1 MRFAHIADCHLG
13 GWRDQKLQQLNLEV
27 FRTAIQIC
35 MDERV
40 KFVLIAGDLFDTS
53 MPPIEILEETFVQ
66 LRRLRDAGI
75 SCYIIAGSHDYS
87 TSGKT
92 FLNILEKA
100 GFCCNVSK
108 LREDGEKV
116 LMDFTLDG
124 NLLLAGVP
132 GKKAGLERNVFKN
145 LVMDDLK
152 KHQDKIKIFMMHT
165 TISEV
170 KPKELEMVET
180 IEGVYLPDGFD
191 YYAAGHLHEVKEKKV
206 DKRFIIYPGPL
217 FPNNFAE
224 LEQLKYGNFCIVEID
239 EQKKYPKITRKEII
253 LREVMPIK
261 INVDNQDAET
271 ATQTIIKEIAKQDIK
286 DKIVLLRIEGCLN
299 GKTSDVRFD
308 EINLQLTDSYTFLR
322 NISDLTSRE
331 LKIEITS
338 RGGSIEEIEKNV
350 VDRYL
355 KQENNE
361 FSQFVYSILK
371 LLDLEKQEG
380 ETNASFESRINEEA
394 MKIMNLQDLAK

>member
-13 GWRDQKLQQLNLEV
+13 GWRDQKLQQLNLEL
-27 FRTAIQIC
+27 FRAAIQTCI
-35 MDERV
+35 DEKV

-53 MPPIEILEETFVQ
+53 MPPIEILEEAFVQ
-66 LRRLRDAGI
+66 LKRVRDAGI
-75 SCYIIAGSHDYS
+75 GCYIIAGSHDYS
-87 TSGKT
+87 ASGKT

-108 LREDGEKV
+108 LREDEEKII
-116 LMDFTLDG
+116 MDFTLDG
-124 NLLLAGVP
+124 NLLLAGVS

-152 KHQDKIKIFMMHT
+152 KHDDKIKIFMMHT

-170 KPKELEMVET
+170 KPKELEAVET

-191 YYAAGHLHEVKEKKV
+191 YYAAGHLHEVKEKKIE
-206 DKRFIIYPGPL
+206 KRFIIYPGPL

-239 EQKKYPKITRKEII
+239 EQKRYPKVTRKEIR
-253 LREVMPIK
+253 LKEVLPLK

-271 ATQTIIKEIAKQDIK
+271 ATQTILKDIERNDIK

-308 EINLQLTDSYTFLR
+308 EINLRLADSYTSLR
-322 NISDLTSRE
+322 NISNLTSSE
-331 LKIEITS
+331 LKIEV
-338 RGGSIEEIEKNV
+338 RGKGDNIEEIEKNV
-350 VDRYL
+350 VEGYL
-355 KQENNE
+355 KQENTE

-380 ETNASFESRINEEA
+380 ETNASFESRVNEEA
-394 MKIMNLQDLAK
+394 IKMMNLQELVK